1 MYAGTK
7 VNWHEVLMPDSGVS
21 ATDESLPLFLCAFSA
36 DKGSEEITDFVYSD
50 FQKMYGTNAD
60 FFRYGQPLLQAHR
73 ILAAGGRVLGKRIV
87 ADNSTLANLII
98 TGEISSVTSNK
109 VDSQGR
115 PLYIDEN
122 GKETT
127 TVTDTPATISTA
139 TIKYDTVTVE
149 NATSVTDV
157 ETKAA
162 ALQTDSVYPL
172 FIICDNGRGESI
184 KKVRIA
190 PDYDTSKKLTY
201 MLYKIYD
208 IEGVSNIEVQKFS
221 TNPDAIYVVNGV
233 RKNMVLNKNS
243 TTQFNAE
250 TYSDGIEAFIE
261 KIAEITGYTVDD
273 LHGLDVLFGKT
284 LKGKPID
291 SITIDN
297 TSGIDISS
305 EFGLSLKSGS
315 NGSFGNAPFVNGI
328 PSEEWTDA
336 AVKFFDGTFS
346 DEIYDLDQHK
356 IDFCFDANY
365 PESVKNAIVDLAE
378 FREDFFYFRDLGIN
392 INSVSDIETKV
403 DDISWKQSP
412 FVGDYCS
419 TYDVIDPYSRKQIK
433 VTCCYGIAP
442 QMVQHYATN
451 IAAPVAG
458 EFNNFIIS
466 DAIYGTLNIIPRITP
481 VMNQKETLD
490 DLHVNFLNLTSD
502 GLLAVQSTYTSQDHI
517 GPLSYSNNVI
527 VTQMV
532 IKAIRRY
539 CPKIRFMLMEP
550 GATDFG
556 KYKTLIEDNVIARY
570 SQYFKSISLVYTRDD
585 EQIVDKI
592 FNASLYCYYRDF
604 PQGEVF
610 DVFAVEGSPDSNP
623 VSM

>member
-1 MYAGTK
+1 MYAGTT

-21 ATDESLPLFLCAFSA
+21 NNDDSLPLFLCAFSA
-36 DKGSEEITDFVYSD
+36 DKGSEEITDLTYSD
-50 FQKMYGTNAD
+50 FQKMYGTTAD
-60 FFRYGQPLLQAHR
+60 FFKYGQPLLQAHR

-87 ADNSTLANLII
+87 ADDAKLANLII
-98 TGEISSVTSNK
+98 TAEVSSVTENK

-122 GKETT
+122 GKETIE
-127 TVTDTPATISTA
+127 VTETPATKTTA
-139 TIKYDTVTVE
+139 NIKYNTVTVE
-149 NATSVTDV
+149 NAHTIADV
-157 ETKAA
+157 EVKANE
-162 ALQTDSVYPL
+162 LLSDTVFPL
-172 FIICDNGRGESI
+172 FIVCDNGRGTSV
-184 KKVRIA
+184 KKVRIS

-201 MLYKIYD
+201 MLYKIHD
-208 IEGVSNIEVQKFS
+208 IEGVSNVEIQRFS
-221 TNPDAIYVVNGV
+221 VNPDAIYVVNGV
-233 RKNMVLNKNS
+233 RKNMVLNKN
-243 TTQFNAE
+243 TMKQFNAE
-250 TYSDGIEAFIE
+250 TFSEGMEAFYG
-261 KIAEITGYTVDD
+261 KIAEITGYTEED
-273 LHGLDVLFGKT
+273 LHGVDILFGRT
-284 LKGKPID
+284 LKMKPLD
-291 SITIDN
+291 SIIVDN
-297 TSGIDISS
+297 TGVDISS
-305 EFGLSLKSGS
+305 EYGLTLKGGSDGAFGDK
-315 NGSFGNAPFVNGI
+315 PFVNGI
-328 PSEEWTDA
+328 PSEAWTEA

-365 PESVKNAIVDLAE
+365 PESVKNAIVDLAN
-378 FREDFFYFRDLGIN
+378 FREDFFYFRDLGLD

-403 DDISWKQSP
+403 DDLSWPQSP

-442 QMVQHYATN
+442 QMVQHYSTN

-466 DAIYGTLNIIPRITP
+466 DAIEGTLNVIPRVTP
-481 VMNQKETLD
+481 VVDQKEILD
-490 DLHVNFLNLTSD
+490 DLKVNFLNLTSD

-539 CPKIRFMLMEP
+539 CPKIRFMLMDA
-550 GATDFG
+550 GTTDFG
-556 KYKTLIEDNVIARY
+556 KYKTLIEDNVISRY

-585 EQIVDKI
+585 EQIVSKI

-610 DVFAVEGSPDSNP
+610 DVFAIEGSPDSNP
-623 VSM
+623 IG